1 MSIRLSKPN
10 EQGIRQAQRSDNG
23 KLINMICPFRNP
35 IAVPGNLGGFTL
47 VVSPCTTECPH
58 LEMDITRRFK
68 NPNDETEPASLNC
81 ISSVTVF
88 KPGE

>member
-1 MSIRLSKPN
+1 MSIKLSAPN
-10 EQGIRQAQRSDNG
+10 EQGIRQAHRSENG
-23 KLINMICPFRNP
+23 KLINLVCPFRNP

-58 LEMDITRRFK
+58 LEIDFDRRK
-68 NPNDETEPASLNC
+68 TLTTDTLLPGRLNC